1 MSAASP
7 EEIFARL
14 LDDTAAALATLEGF
28 PDDEL
33 HREILLPL
41 LPSLLADA
49 AIRKHWCARKE
60 RGIFASLS
68 NELGAQW
75 EAGDFEIPVAA
86 SYSAGPDAKA
96 LADTLLSEA
105 ELRELAAA
113 LLNQLAAAR
122 QKPALAPPVR
132 AGKINPP
139 RERILPWQWHTLPR
153 RRRDT
158 AKCDAYFFPAASSSS
173 FAFTTVINSS

>member
-1 MSAASP
+1 M
-7 EEIFARL
+7 
-14 LDDTAAALATLEGF
+14 
-28 PDDEL
+28 

-41 LPSLLADA
+41 LPALLADA
-49 AIRKHWCARKE
+49 AIREYWSTRRE

-68 NELGAQW
+68 NDPGALW

-105 ELRELAAA
+105 ELREFAAA

-122 QKPALAPPVR
+122 QKPAAVMAIR
-132 AGKINPP
+132 AGKIHPP
-139 RERILPWQWHTLPR
+139 RLRILPWHWHAPSR
-153 RRRDT
+153 RREKHREL
-158 AKCDAYFFPAASSSS
+158 
-173 FAFTTVINSS
+173 